1 MSGARAIFLLG
12 VAAGIGAVIIRLT
25 AADRSMSRVPVA
37 DTDFTD
43 LNDAGREELE
53 KLYDQLKAG
62 RKEEAETGPMPEEQM
77 SPDDRA
83 LAFLCRPPVDP
94 APRWNWSSRQ
104 SVAIKVNV
112 VRTSAR
118 ITTICVTTRRR
129 RKIMA

>member
-53 KLYDQLKAG
+53 KLGLDTLAVDRIVENRPYRNKLELVS
-62 RKEEAETGPMPEEQM
+62 RMIIPENLYGEIRHRIGIRDTTPEL
-77 SPDDRA
+77 SEH
-83 LAFLCRPPVDP
+83 
-94 APRWNWSSRQ
+94 PR
-104 SVAIKVNV
+104 VA
-112 VRTSAR
+112 
-118 ITTICVTTRRR
+118 
-129 RKIMA
+129 